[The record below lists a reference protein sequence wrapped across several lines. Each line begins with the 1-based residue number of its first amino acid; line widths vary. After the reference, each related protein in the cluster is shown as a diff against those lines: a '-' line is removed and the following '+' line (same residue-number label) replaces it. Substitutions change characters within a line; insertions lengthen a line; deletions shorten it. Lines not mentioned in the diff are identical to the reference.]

1 VDRNVAS
8 STQDQAKSALPFLY
22 CHLFGVELP
31 WLGEIVGAE
40 GQLRLPVVLTPVEVR
55 ALLQELSGTMGLVA
69 ALRAARSIRSLQ
81 PRRLYA
87 LSA

>member
-1 VDRNVAS
+1 
-8 STQDQAKSALPFLY
+8 
-22 CHLFGVELP
+22 
-31 WLGEIVGAE
+31 
-40 GQLRLPVVLTPVEVR
+40 VVLTPVEVR